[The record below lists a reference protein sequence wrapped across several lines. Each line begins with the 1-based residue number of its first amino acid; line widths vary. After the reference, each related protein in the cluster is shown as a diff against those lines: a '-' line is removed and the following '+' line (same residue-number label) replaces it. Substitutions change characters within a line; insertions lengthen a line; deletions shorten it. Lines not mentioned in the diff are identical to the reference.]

1 MAVRHWRGES
11 TTAQRLCT
19 GDGMAEVARVC
30 WRQLWREMGAGKSAG
45 WFKEDGRGSRRA
57 LGKEGSPGS
66 RRDGYAAIARAEG
79 VGKMSLARGSG
90 MAAGC
95 GRRARGAQR
104 AERAGCWAGAGRGK
118 RVWEQAVSWVRGA
131 GLRRRGSELGR
142 CWRGES
148 QAAGK
153 REGAGLGLAGTGE
166 ASWAVEGVGWVWV
179 FILGWVLFYFFL
191 LSISYFKHHSI

>member
-11 TTAQRLCT
+11 TEAQRLGT
-19 GDGMAEVARVC
+19 GDGVAEVARVC
-30 WRQLWREMGAGKSAG
+30 WRQLWGEMGAGRSAG

-66 RRDGYAAIARAEG
+66 RRDGCAAVVRAEG
-79 VGKMSLARGSG
+79 AGKTSLARGSG
-90 MAAGC
+90 LAAGR
-95 GRRARGAQR
+95 GRRARGAER
-104 AERAGCWAGAGRGK
+104 AGRAGCWAGAGRGK
-118 RVWEQAVSWVRGA
+118 RVWEQAAALVRGA

-148 QAAGK
+148 RAAGK
-153 REGAGLGLAGTGE
+153 REGAGLGLVGTGE
-166 ASWAVEGVGWVWV
+166 ASWAAEGVGWV
-179 FILGWVLFYFFL
+179 FLLGWVLFYFFL